1 LVAVYK
7 INQIVRRGKAMQ
19 LKDYIDRINESVS
32 PDRKQVGGDHY
43 QVAEIQPWDVMMA
56 YGLDPWS
63 ANVIKYLLRF
73 PYKNGVQDL
82 EKAKHYIEFLIVNYE
97 AIDKK
102 YYS

>member
-1 LVAVYK
+1 
-7 INQIVRRGKAMQ
+7 MQ
-19 LKDYIDRINESVS
+19 LKDYIDRINEPTSV
-32 PDRKQVGGDHY
+32 DRRQVGGNHY
-43 QVAEIQPWDVMMA
+43 QVADIQPWDVMMA

-82 EKAKHYIEFLIVNYE
+82 EKAKHYIEFLIANYE
-97 AIDKK
+97 TIDKK

>member
-1 LVAVYK
+1 
-7 INQIVRRGKAMQ
+7 MQ
-19 LKDYIDRINESVS
+19 LKDYIDRINEPTS

-43 QVAEIQPWDVMMA
+43 QVAEIQPWDIMMA
-56 YGLDPWS
+56 YSLDPWS

-82 EKAKHYIEFLIVNYE
+82 EKAKHYIEFLIMNYE
-97 AIDKK
+97 TIDKK

>member
-1 LVAVYK
+1 
-7 INQIVRRGKAMQ
+7 MQ

-32 PDRKQVGGDHY
+32 PDKKQVGGDHY
-43 QVAEIQPWDVMMA
+43 QVAEIQPWDIMIA

-63 ANVIKYLLRF
+63 ANVIKYTLRF

-82 EKAKHYIEFLIVNYE
+82 EKAKHYIEFLITNYE

>member
-1 LVAVYK
+1 
-7 INQIVRRGKAMQ
+7 MQ
-19 LKDYIDRINESVS
+19 LKDYIDRINEPVG